1 MTRWLFTAIG
11 RDGGGEPKPLPVRRA
26 PEVCL
31 FSTRRRT
38 HMGRCLIA
46 VVAGGLLL
54 SLTSPARA
62 EELPK
67 KYQEMADRGLEW
79 LAKQQF
85 RDGHWEA
92 AGGQFATAMTGV
104 AGTTLLME
112 GSTMREGKYA
122 DNI

>member
-1 MTRWLFTAIG
+1 MPG
-11 RDGGGEPKPLPVRRA
+11 RMIL
-26 PEVCL
+26 
-31 FSTRRRT
+31 
-38 HMGRCLIA
+38 
-46 VVAGGLLL
+46 VVTVVGLLIGAA
-54 SLTSPARA
+54 PVGA

-92 AGGQFATAMTGV
+92 AGGQFASAMTGV

-122 DNI
+122 DNIRRAVDWLLKHSQPNGLIGE